1 MRGTEQDGAG
11 MKEGDCLFWLRE
23 KWAFTGPVDD
33 MSAIWGDIAAGE
45 LMFVPIPRN
54 PNGDGRYYLGGQ
66 PVGYHLIKGA
76 SNPDGVML
84 LSMCERFK
92 ILDPT
97 VIDIDIKQL
106 KEVYLWNQEMLD
118 MNDICQQ
125 LAKDNPVVNFSS
137 GCPAALNTAVNN
149 LITGTTGNNPSTW
162 AQLKEKHAE
171 SINYY
176 LEELNEAVAGNIEL
190 K

>member
-54 PNGDGRYYLGGQ
+54 PNGDGKYYLGGQ
-66 PVGYHLIKGA
+66 PVGYHIISGA
-76 SNPDGVML
+76 ANPDGVVL

-106 KEVYLWNQEMLD
+106 KEVYLWTQEMLD

-125 LAKDNPVVNFSS
+125 LARIILLLTSRRDV
-137 GCPAALNTAVNN
+137 LR
-149 LITGTTGNNPSTW
+149 L
-162 AQLKEKHAE
+162 
-171 SINYY
+171 
-176 LEELNEAVAGNIEL
+176 
-190 K
+190 